1 MGHRAALMIEAIAK
15 LVRCESLSEAE
26 ASTAFETIMRGE
38 ATPAQIA
45 GFMVALRMKGETV
58 DEITGFA
65 KTVRQLATPIDIEGD
80 LLDTCGT
87 GGDGLATFNIST
99 LSG

>member
-1 MGHRAALMIEAIAK
+1 
-15 LVRCESLSEAE
+15 
-26 ASTAFETIMRGE
+26 MRGE

-45 GFMVALRMKGETV
+45 GFVVSLRMKGETV
-58 DEITGFA
+58 EEITGFA
-65 KTVRQLATPIDIEGD
+65 KTMRQLSTPIDIEGD

-99 LSG
+99 LAAIVAAASGAKVAKHGNRPASSTGGSGAVLDP